1 MKILAIETSCDETGV
16 SILEI
21 KKTKQGQAFKVLAN
35 ALSSQVKIHAPYG
48 GVYPMLA
55 KREHIKN
62 LPILLEKVLKGSGI
76 RAYALNRHSFG
87 RTIGQKMECARNTGE
102 SHGRAHIFR
111 FCQSQGAIQNSHD
124 KIPSSLFA
132 RLRRTYGIGA
142 H

>member
-21 KKTKQGQAFKVLAN
+21 KKTKQGQVFKVLAN

-62 LPILLEKVLKGSGI
+62 LPILLEKVLKGSGGFREGSVGGGGWGVRGGGAGGGGGPETKRVAGREEGGGGPEKPA
-76 RAYALNRHSFG
+76 RA
-87 RTIGQKMECARNTGE
+87 
-102 SHGRAHIFR
+102 
-111 FCQSQGAIQNSHD
+111 
-124 KIPSSLFA
+124 
-132 RLRRTYGIGA
+132 
-142 H
+142 